1 MLSFPHI
8 LFYPKIYYDK
18 IVTLFEWILPP
29 NYGARIWPWGSPPE
43 FNVNYGTFQIG
54 LNPGG
59 EAHILNLLIRP
70 RRNYL
75 EDL

>member
-8 LFYPKIYYDK
+8 LFYTMIYYDK
-18 IVTLFEWILPP
+18 IVTLVDKFLPP
-29 NYGARIWPWGSPPE
+29 NYGARIWPRRSPPE

-59 EAHILNLLIRP
+59 EVHILNLLIRP